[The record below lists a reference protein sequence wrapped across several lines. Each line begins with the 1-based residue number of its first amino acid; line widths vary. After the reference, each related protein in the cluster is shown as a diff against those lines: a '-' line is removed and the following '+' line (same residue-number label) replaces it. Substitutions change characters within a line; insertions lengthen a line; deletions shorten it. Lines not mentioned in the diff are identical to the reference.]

1 MLPLNYKYVIFD
13 FDMTLVDTEP
23 GSIYAYEKAMHKA
36 GGVFD
41 KDQITTYMSEFL
53 DKTYERIDNPL
64 ISELAFEEEF
74 YFHSHKKMAAMSKIF
89 PEVEYVLNE
98 LSKTHI
104 LAIVTNKDLLCVNQI
119 IRHHK
124 IDSSLFQCIISC
136 DDVSRRKPDP
146 QGLELCMKTL
156 GANPNECVYIG
167 DSNNDLVFAQNANV
181 RGIRVVR
188 GIEGVFNDDLIR
200 DLKALL
206 VEGDSI
212 A

>member
-1 MLPLNYKYVIFD
+1 MLPINYKYVIFD

-23 GSIYAYEKAMHKA
+23 GSIYAYEKAMRKA
-36 GGVFD
+36 GGVFN
-41 KDQITTYMSEFL
+41 KDQITLYMSEFL

-64 ISELAFEEEF
+64 ISELEFEEEF
-74 YFHSHKKMAAMSKIF
+74 YFHSHKKMAVMSKIF

-146 QGLELCMKTL
+146 QGLELCMKAL
-156 GANPNECVYIG
+156 GANPKECVYIG

-188 GIEGVFNDDLIR
+188 GIEGISNNDIIR